1 MIAMP
6 QRRTL
11 PFVYLV
17 LPMLIARP
25 SLDRFLGLGRIKVG
39 PISLTPGFL
48 FNVAFVAVAGVLML
62 HAFLVD
68 RRLQSVFR
76 TAATIWVPFLV
87 AAIIAA
93 AHTPVPSEAMQA
105 LFNYLTFAAVSFL
118 ALYYAP
124 YLGRRSLT
132 FAVALSGVIP
142 LVAGLIQT
150 AIGDTNGR
158 LEASFTHPNIFAFY
172 LMIYISFLY
181 HAQISAYVRRG
192 WQWNAIWVLIAI
204 AGVELLLTGTRS
216 AFVATALFLVV
227 YSMFR
232 RPLYLIPLLLVP
244 PLAMLVPGV
253 MARVMDAAKGPPEM
267 SYAYLI
273 SVAHGDVDGSQLI
286 EVDSGTWRRY
296 LWQAAW
302 PWIERKMAFGYGLS
316 SFKPASTQF
325 FELAVGAGSGAH
337 NVYVQTVFEG
347 GLLLLFSFVYV
358 LLALIVIP
366 FFRITYP
373 GERLFITL
381 IVISYG
387 IVSASDNMLGY
398 LVVNIMLVFVVCAL
412 MGSFQHTSRRGMV
425 EHRRPQLL
433 LGDTR

>member
-1 MIAMP
+1 MIAVP
-6 QRRTL
+6 QRRTP
-11 PFVYLV
+11 PFVTLV

-25 SLDRFLGLGRIKVG
+25 SLDHLFGLGRIKVG

-48 FNVAFVAVAGVLML
+48 FNAAFVALASLVML

-68 RRLQSVFR
+68 RRSQMAFR
-76 TAATIWVPFLV
+76 TAATIWAPFLF
-87 AAIIAA
+87 AALVAA
-93 AHTPVPSEAMQA
+93 AHTPAPSEAMQA
-105 LFNYLTFAAVSFL
+105 LFNYLTFAAVSLL

-124 YLGRRSLT
+124 YIGRQNLT
-132 FAVALSGVIP
+132 FGVALSGVIP
-142 LVAGLIQT
+142 LATGLIQT
-150 AIGDTNGR
+150 ALGDTNGR
-158 LEASFTHPNIFAFY
+158 LEASFTHPNILAFY
-172 LMIYISFLY
+172 LMIYICFLY
-181 HAQISAYVRRG
+181 HAQISAYVRGG
-192 WQWNAIWVLIAI
+192 WQRNAIWVLLVI

-216 AFVATALFLVV
+216 AFGATALFLVV

-253 MARVMDAAKGPPEM
+253 MARVMDAANGAPEM
-267 SYAYLI
+267 SYAYLV
-273 SVAHGDVDGSQLI
+273 SVAHGDIDGSDFV

-302 PWIERKMAFGYGLS
+302 PWIERKIGFGYGLA
-316 SFKPASTQF
+316 SFTPTSNQF
-325 FELAVGAGSGAH
+325 FELANKAGSGAH

-358 LLALIVIP
+358 LLALIIIP

-373 GERLFITL
+373 GERLFIML
-381 IVISYG
+381 IVICYG
-387 IVSASDNMLGY
+387 VVSASDNMLGY

-412 MGSFQHTSRRGMV
+412 MGTFQHTSRRTMV

-433 LGDTR
+433 LGDIR